1 MKINLAE
8 NMRRFGTKNLN
19 ETAIRNINA
28 LIYEQVQPVPKTPEE
43 AEQQIN
49 IKLTELEVAEA
60 LVNKAAALAKA
71 EAKSKADTEK
81 EKKIIYITSEILRY
95 TNLLKSTSIDRRTEK
110 IYRKQ
115 LRLLLDKI
123 NELTD
128 VSSTNSL
135 TADDRTL
142 DVKFKAWAEAS
153 KEILL
158 SIGGVIG
165 LFVAREELQ
174 NLKFPDDRQ

>member
-60 LVNKAAALAKA
+60 IVNKAAALAKA
-71 EAKSKADTEK
+71 EAKSKADMEK
-81 EKKIIYITSEILRY
+81 EKKIIYI
-95 TNLLKSTSIDRRTEK
+95 
-110 IYRKQ
+110 
-115 LRLLLDKI
+115 
-123 NELTD
+123 
-128 VSSTNSL
+128 
-135 TADDRTL
+135 
-142 DVKFKAWAEAS
+142 
-153 KEILL
+153 
-158 SIGGVIG
+158 
-165 LFVAREELQ
+165 
-174 NLKFPDDRQ
+174 